1 MMASVVLGGNRRKS
15 LILQGVDPET
25 CMIVFKNHW
34 AQVVKILEKH
44 EPGRSGALSFLSGHT
59 SSSSGGSG
67 TSRLGPIPADEASAV
82 QNYVEH
88 MLFLLMEE
96 EAGQGGAMGTIL
108 EFVVLEGVMERLFLW
123 SLRRQFTEDMK
134 LEQLRMYQMLLSQ
147 ARQPLLHHKPVLRPL
162 MMLLASCAGAGAES
176 GGVVE
181 AELVLLLNQ
190 LCVALVKDPSVLE
203 LFFHTSEDQ
212 GAANFLLFSLLIPY
226 THRQGSVGQQARD
239 ALLLIMS
246 LSATEPRV
254 AQHIAQNTYFCPVL
268 ATGLSGLYSSLPARL
283 QVYSEDWHCLD
294 QADWQQV
301 PALVHF
307 LHSLDF
313 CSAVTK
319 VAHPSIRS
327 QLLSYIYNGFLVPVL
342 APALHKL
349 TVEEVMTTTA
359 YLDLFLRSISEPAL
373 LQTFLSFILLHTH
386 DNVHILDTLVS
397 RVNTPFQLGTVSLAL
412 FRTLIGLFCEDV
424 MLQLVFR
431 YLIPCNHLN
440 RKLQYSL
447 KQRDCYSS
455 SASSFLL
462 LMPSWCPVYP
472 LNINKQSEHIH
483 WPKGADLSVSD
494 SVGYCRGS
502 DFLMDVNYLHY
513 LWDAQQAISTSHRA
527 CQLWSA
533 PYDGTDPPPQEYR
546 SDTPADDMDEEEEEI
561 VTRAKSDSICS
572 VVSSPPPSALS
583 PTPSCSDTIS
593 TGNQTGRASSALEL
607 EWDDIFADDD
617 PSSMMINAALANGS
631 TDRCTTPALPRH
643 IQEMRRNA
651 TKLVHGSYV
660 EESEFQDDILVYD
673 LVAKKDTKAAM
684 LERMM
689 AANRRARGSISNG
702 QQVSSG
708 ITMAT
713 FSTRLATTGRT
724 VIETVHSIMS
734 TRRRS
739 EDAGK
744 EERKRSEDYG
754 KEMMR
759 RRRSEDWGKEM
770 QKKKEDVFVQAE
782 SKARQLFTNGFN
794 AKNHIIDECDDAEED
809 SAPFQQNCNHSDF
822 TPVINHTHTTHQ
834 QHTHNHTPSLVTN
847 TLPNGHSEFEP
858 HDPSVPATDAKSQS
872 LPDKKKSL
880 NKLSKNDDFL
890 SQYQELMLSLGVE
903 PECDD
908 ITDDISTFRKRVR
921 TLRQRL
927 QEDEAGL
934 GEEFVFSLSWGD
946 REEEREDEEME
957 DEEGDG
963 DGEEEEVEE
972 RRCSSKKG
980 SRKHGVPF
988 TGPFISVL
996 LSRLENLLENSIAVN
1011 LLVTGILAQLA
1022 SYPQPLLR
1030 SFLLSTQTHNQ
1041 QHSIRTLY
1049 QVLVSVHAQIERY
1062 VSARPDYPALVTQ
1075 AWRFLL
1081 AKDQD
1086 SKLRECFESHGGEI
1100 ILDASLPNGSVR
1112 NALAPPPLGVLPP
1125 CPTIPPQ
1132 AKSRVFAIVLYA
1144 EFLKELAAIA
1154 QEHSIAPD
1162 STAEERGGAQTI
1174 CGN

>member
-1 MMASVVLGGNRRKS
+1 MMASVVVGGNRRKS
-15 LILQGVDPET
+15 LTLRGVDPET

-44 EPGRSGALSFLSGHT
+44 EPGRSGTGALSFLSGHGGG
-59 SSSSGGSG
+59 GGSG
-67 TSRLGPIPADEASAV
+67 GLRLGPIPADEASAV

-96 EAGQGGAMGTIL
+96 EAGQGGAMGPIL

-162 MMLLASCAGAGAES
+162 MMMLLASCAGAGRNGYLRVCSPADS

-226 THRQGSVGQQARD
+226 THRQGLVGQQARD

-246 LSATEPRV
+246 LSASDPRV
-254 AQHIAQNTYFCPVL
+254 AQHIAENTYFCPVL

-319 VAHPSIRS
+319 VAHPSIRT
-327 QLLSYIYNGFLVPVL
+327 QLLGYIYNGFLVPVL

-359 YLDLFLRSISEPAL
+359 YLELFLRSIPEPAL

-431 YLIPCNHLN
+431 YLIPCKHLS
-440 RKLQYSL
+440 RRQRCFLKL
-447 KQRDCYSS
+447 RDCYSS
-455 SASSFLL
+455 SAASFLHL
-462 LMPSWCPVYP
+462 LPSWCPGNVY
-472 LNINKQSEHIH
+472 NTNSEHIH

-513 LWDAQQAISTSHRA
+513 LWDARQAISISHRA

-533 PYDGTDPPPQEYR
+533 PYDGVNPSPQEYR
-546 SDTPADDMDEEEEEI
+546 SDTPADDLEDEEEI
-561 VTRAKSDSICS
+561 IQRVKSDSICS
-572 VVSSPPPSALS
+572 LVTTPPPLAFS
-583 PTPSCSDTIS
+583 PTPSSSDTVS
-593 TGNQTGRASSALEL
+593 MGNQTGRASSTLEL
-607 EWDDIFADDD
+607 EWDDIFEDDD
-617 PSSMMINAALANGS
+617 PSLSAVINTTLTNGS
-631 TDRCTTPALPRH
+631 VTTEVDRCSSTPAPPPLPPRH
-643 IQEMRRNA
+643 IQEMRRTA

-660 EESEFQDDILVYD
+660 EESEFQDDVLVYD
-673 LVAKKDTKAAM
+673 LVSQKDTKSAI
-684 LERMM
+684 LERIM

-702 QQVSSG
+702 QRVSTAATTTT
-708 ITMAT
+708 ITT
-713 FSTRLATTGRT
+713 ILTTTGRT
-724 VIETVHSIMS
+724 VMETVNSIMS

-739 EDAGK
+739 EDGGK
-744 EERKRSEDYG
+744 EERRWSQDYG
-754 KEMMR
+754 KEV
-759 RRRSEDWGKEM
+759 RRRSEDCEKDMWRRKE
-770 QKKKEDVFVQAE
+770 EGEAE
-782 SKARQLFTNGFN
+782 IKRIDEQGEPNGRLFFTNGFN
-794 AKNHIIDECDDAEED
+794 TKNHIIDECDDSDEN
-809 SAPFQQNCNHSDF
+809 SKPFKNNGSDF
-822 TPVINHTHTTHQ
+822 TTTNNHIHTHHNT
-834 QHTHNHTPSLVTN
+834 QHPTPSLVTN
-847 TLPNGHSEFEP
+847 ALPNGHSEIES
-858 HDPSVPATDAKSQS
+858 HDPLVSAADTKSPSPPA
-872 LPDKKKSL
+872 
-880 NKLSKNDDFL
+880 NKTTSNDDFL
-890 SQYQELMLSLGVE
+890 SRYQELMLSLGVE
-903 PECDD
+903 PDCDD
-908 ITDDISTFRKRVR
+908 ITDNIGTFRKRVR
-921 TLRQRL
+921 ALRQKL
-927 QEDEAGL
+927 EEEVEGL
-934 GEEFVFSLSWGD
+934 DTDIVFSSLWDD
-946 REEEREDEEME
+946 REEE
-957 DEEGDG
+957 
-963 DGEEEEVEE
+963 GEEEAMEE
-972 RRCSSKKG
+972 EEEEEEGEEKRKGNRR
-980 SRKHGVPF
+980 HGVPF

-1011 LLVTGILAQLA
+1011 LLVTGILSQLA

-1030 SFLLSTQTHNQ
+1030 SFLLSTDANNQ
-1041 QHSIRTLY
+1041 PNVRTLY
-1049 QVLVSVHAQIERY
+1049 QVLVSVHNQIERY
-1062 VSARPDYPALVTQ
+1062 VEARPDYPALVTQ

-1086 SKLRECFESHGGEI
+1086 SKFRESLQPQGGDI
-1100 ILDASLPNGSVR
+1100 ILDPSLPNGSVR
-1112 NALAPPPLGVLPP
+1112 NALALPPLSILPP
-1125 CPTIPPQ
+1125 CPPIPPQ
-1132 AKSRVFAIVLYA
+1132 AKNRVFAIVLYA

-1162 STAEERGGAQTI
+1162 CSAEE
-1174 CGN
+1174 